1 MGGMIDTMHLW
12 FGLRVTLILPSVLTW
27 SGKLGAPDIP
37 RGQDTVLTGQ
47 VKGEEAR
54 VPEAFGHMCPRG
66 WEMSSCEHPEVC
78 TSGKALG
85 VWWSRACWDIPLKLK
100 DK

>member
-1 MGGMIDTMHLW
+1 ML
-12 FGLRVTLILPSVLTW
+12 
-27 SGKLGAPDIP
+27 
-37 RGQDTVLTGQ
+37 
-47 VKGEEAR
+47 
-54 VPEAFGHMCPRG
+54 EAFGHMCPRG

>member
-1 MGGMIDTMHLW
+1 M
-12 FGLRVTLILPSVLTW
+12 
-27 SGKLGAPDIP
+27 
-37 RGQDTVLTGQ
+37 
-47 VKGEEAR
+47 
-54 VPEAFGHMCPRG
+54 PEAFGHMCPRG

-100 DK
+100 DKSPPVVSSASEKKVQAWWDLWALKTTFHPWEYYSDPYLR